1 MSEKTIFITEND
13 HTRLKNLISETYRVE
28 QRRTEYLEN
37 LEKELSRAVIVTADK
52 IPADTITMNSKAVL
66 LDTETNDE
74 MTFTL
79 VYPEDADIE
88 DGKIS
93 IFAPI
98 GTAMMGYRV
107 GDFFEWAVPDGIRRI
122 KVLRVIYQ
130 PEASGNFDE

>member
-1 MSEKTIFITEND
+1 MSDRTIFITEND

-28 QRRTEYLEN
+28 QRRTEYLEK
-37 LEKELSRAVIVTADK
+37 LEKELSRAVIVSTDK

-66 LDTETNDE
+66 LDTETNEE

-79 VYPEDADIE
+79 VYPDDADMD

-98 GTAMMGYRV
+98 GTAMIGYRV
-107 GDFFEWAVPDGIRRI
+107 GDIFEWTVPDGIRRI
-122 KVLRVIYQ
+122 KILRVIYQ